1 VSQVERFFAAVGGL
15 LGYGLGRLAPEP
27 APGKTKKDRRG
38 VTLRRNPGF
47 NGPRRYTRKRG

>member
-27 APGKTKKDRRG
+27 APGRTKKDKRG

-47 NGPRRYTRKRG
+47 NGPRRYKRKRG